1 MIEKR
6 NRNGGRD
13 RDEEPDDDD
22 QGSVEAEARNV
33 QEAPQTQAAPC
44 KPSRAW
50 AAARA
55 SSSCC

>member
-13 RDEEPDDDD
+13 RDEEPNED

-33 QEAPQTQAAPC
+33 QEAPRKTNG
-44 KPSRAW
+44 
-50 AAARA
+50 RA
-55 SSSCC
+55 S